1 MKVIISHGIELIF
14 TANNWGRWKWIR
26 DKEEGE
32 ESTLWRFILII
43 ITSLR
48 YPEVALLW
56 SDIVGRLNSAIGVVF
71 DSAINLLLKSKAHAR
86 VMFCNIVCYVV

>member
-14 TANNWGRWKWIR
+14 TANNWGRWKWIK

-43 ITSLR
+43 ITSRR
-48 YPEVALLW
+48 YPQVARLW
-56 SDIVGRLNSAIGVVF
+56 SEIVGRLNSAIGVV
-71 DSAINLLLKSKAHAR
+71 I
-86 VMFCNIVCYVV
+86 